1 MLSIL
6 KSSKN
11 LWRDLVNHRHIGKI
25 CVGKVQPTFT
35 IESKLFSTGNITLNF
50 FFRAVKD
57 MIALVDEDR
66 DGKISFREFLMI
78 FRKQSEGEIQSDSGL
93 DKLVKLTEIDVSATV
108 IFRF

>member
-1 MLSIL
+1 MTPIRIMLSTL

-11 LWRDLVNHRHIGKI
+11 LWKDLVNHKHIGKDLRRRSENSI
-25 CVGKVQPTFT
+25 VYWGFQHF
-35 IESKLFSTGNITLNF
+35 I
-50 FFRAVKD
+50 FRAVKD

>member
-1 MLSIL
+1 MRFAWAKLNLHSLHERRTIWEPIL
-6 KSSKN
+6 KKY
-11 LWRDLVNHRHIGKI
+11 
-25 CVGKVQPTFT
+25 
-35 IESKLFSTGNITLNF
+35 
-50 FFRAVKD
+50 FRAVKD

>member
-1 MLSIL
+1 MLQLRQLPL
-6 KSSKN
+6 KLNVGNPVFQISK
-11 LWRDLVNHRHIGKI
+11 
-25 CVGKVQPTFT
+25 
-35 IESKLFSTGNITLNF
+35 KL
-50 FFRAVKD
+50 FRAVKD